1 MKPGRAWIVLVAL
14 AALLVVA
21 MAIRSA
27 SDPAAVERAD
37 LSFTLKDMNGQDV
50 ALSDFAGKP
59 LVVNLWATWCAPCRT
74 EMPQLVELSEKY
86 KARGVAIIGISIDD
100 SPEEIRAFAKQFD
113 VPYPTARRRRARRRA
128 LVDGILR
135 RAADVDL
142 HPRRRH
148 RLASHGRRGDDEHVG
163 TTDRGIILMTA
174 DRPQASGASR
184 RGRAR
189 GGGAPRARGD

>member
-37 LSFTLKDMNGQDV
+37 LSFTLKDMNGKDV

-59 LVVNLWATWCAPCRT
+59 LVVNLWATWCGPCRV

-100 SPEEIRAFAKQFD
+100 SPEEIRAFAKQFG
-113 VPYPTARRRRARRRA
+113 VPYPLLVGDGRDDVFSSMGYFGAQPMSIFIRA
-128 LVDGILR
+128 DGIVSHRMVGVATTSTWER
-135 RAADVDL
+135 RIEAL
-142 HPRRRH
+142 F
-148 RLASHGRRGDDEHVG
+148 
-163 TTDRGIILMTA
+163 
-174 DRPQASGASR
+174 
-184 RGRAR
+184 
-189 GGGAPRARGD
+189 